1 MRNETNKKKKKVT
14 MTSLIILGI
23 YLIFDHIFLFFYKGQ
38 KKQQEREGRNVRCR
52 PKATAAKKRLDDSIY
67 RQKQMIGRQGV
78 TIIERTTLQFSDIT
92 FADFYF

>member
-1 MRNETNKKKKKVT
+1 MRNETNKKNKI
-14 MTSLIILGI
+14 SNNDFINHIRNLSYFRPHIS
-23 YLIFDHIFLFFYKGQ
+23 IFLQGP